1 MIKYWSR
8 FLGFG
13 VNSCNRSAIGFGTTL
28 AIYMGRAQTAMAH
41 SGLQQEL
48 FMRIVSIFVSI
59 GLVACGGEPEVVAA
73 SSTSTSTSSLQSQ
86 PSTSPLESQDEGSG
100 DSIAEIEQEEQL
112 AAMLEPAE
120 VELEGEQEPSDPTT
134 TIRVRAG
141 ESFVTLASHS
151 GVTATE
157 LAEINGI
164 SVREPLFAGQELE
177 IPVWGEQLTQFDESR
192 GARES
197 RRLERYIESKGGLIS
212 VAPHAMAYG
221 DTVWGVA
228 VQDAGLPF
236 WVVELF
242 NRDSDLN
249 SLGIGDEIY
258 LPILGDSVTGIEPSE
273 GVALVEPNVEAGE

>member
-1 MIKYWSR
+1 MK
-8 FLGFG
+8 F
-13 VNSCNRSAIGFGTTL
+13 
-28 AIYMGRAQTAMAH
+28 
-41 SGLQQEL
+41 
-48 FMRIVSIFVSI
+48 VSIFVSI
-59 GLVACGGEPEVVAA
+59 GLVACGGEPEVVA
-73 SSTSTSTSSLQSQ
+73 TSS
-86 PSTSPLESQDEGSG
+86 PSTSNRAVEVEPVSSFAQVESG
-100 DSIAEIEQEEQL
+100 DELPTFEEVVEQVQLAMGEDYSELEFEGAQEPEQL
-112 AAMLEPAE
+112 
-120 VELEGEQEPSDPTT
+120 TT
-134 TIRVRAG
+134 TIRIRAG

-151 GVTATE
+151 GVTPTE

-164 SVREPLFAGQELE
+164 SVRDPLMAGQELE

-192 GARES
+192 GDRES
-197 RRLERYIESKGGLIS
+197 RRLERYIESKGGLVS

-258 LPILGDSVTGIEPSE
+258 LPILGDNVTDSDSSE
-273 GVALVEPNVEAGE
+273 GLAFAESNLEAAE

>member
-1 MIKYWSR
+1 
-8 FLGFG
+8 
-13 VNSCNRSAIGFGTTL
+13 
-28 AIYMGRAQTAMAH
+28 
-41 SGLQQEL
+41 
-48 FMRIVSIFVSI
+48 MRIVSIFVSI
-59 GLVACGGEPEVVAA
+59 GLVACGGEPEVVAT
-73 SSTSTSTSSLQSQ
+73 SPTSTSFSSLPSQ
-86 PSTSPLESQDEGSG
+86 HSPSPVGSVDELYGGEG
-100 DSIAEIEQEEQL
+100 DEVEQEEQF
-112 AAMLEPAE
+112 ATVLEPSE
-120 VELEGEQEPSDPTT
+120 LELEGDQEPSEPTT

-141 ESFVTLASHS
+141 ESFVTLAASS
-151 GVTATE
+151 GVTPTE

-177 IPVWGEQLTQFDESR
+177 IPVMGDQLAQFDESR
-192 GARES
+192 GERES
-197 RRLERYIESKGGLIS
+197 RRLERYIESKGGLVS

-258 LPILGDSVTGIEPSE
+258 LPILGDNVTGIEPSE
-273 GVALVEPNVEAGE
+273 GVAFVESNVEADE